1 MFDFTGKKRTGS
13 ARRSWYRLSIVQ
25 REVPGERS
33 MKTAHSLKILT
44 AIFFFLSAH
53 VSSGSEMII
62 ENLEKVSHK
71 VVYVNAFG
79 NWAENDM
86 NGYYRVILLDAEADF
101 PHSKIYLQW
110 IAKHEKKDDQVVAS
124 ASVIE
129 INNVGVFKLS
139 VPKISKSKD
148 GNSIEVTAVNQ
159 YSHGVQSLLISPGSL
174 ESYELDY
181 ISQPYS
187 EIVDSA
193 VKQIPMSLDYYV
205 RPTF

>member
-1 MFDFTGKKRTGS
+1 M
-13 ARRSWYRLSIVQ
+13 I
-25 REVPGERS
+25 
-33 MKTAHSLKILT
+33 KTPILP
-44 AIFFFLSAH
+44 ALALLIAALCQP
-53 VSSGSEMII
+53 VYSSSEMII

-71 VVYVNAFG
+71 VVYVNSFG
-79 NWAENDM
+79 KWSEQGM
-86 NGYYRVILLDAEADF
+86 SGYYRVILLDAEDKF

-110 IAKHEKKDDQVVAS
+110 IASDEGKEDAVVSS

-148 GNSIEVTAVNQ
+148 GNAVEVTAINQ
-159 YSHGVQSLLISPGSL
+159 YSHGVQNLQISPKGIDG
-174 ESYELDY
+174 YELVY

-187 EIVDSA
+187 EAVDSA
-193 VKQIPMSLDYYV
+193 VGQIPMTLDYYV

>member
-1 MFDFTGKKRTGS
+1 
-13 ARRSWYRLSIVQ
+13 
-25 REVPGERS
+25 
-33 MKTAHSLKILT
+33 MKTGLILKVLLVIF
-44 AIFFFLSAH
+44 AI
-53 VSSGSEMII
+53 SSVPAKSSSEMII

-79 NWAENDM
+79 SWSENGIS
-86 NGYYRVILLDAEADF
+86 GYYRVILLDAEADF

-110 IAKHEKKDDQVVAS
+110 IAEQEKEDDRVVAS

-139 VPKISKSKD
+139 VPKIIKNSE
-148 GNSIEVTAVNQ
+148 GNSIEVTAINQ
-159 YSHGVQSLLISPGSL
+159 YSHAVQSLQISPGGIST
-174 ESYELDY
+174 YELSY

-187 EIVDSA
+187 EVVDSA
-193 VKQIPMSLDYYV
+193 VGQIPMALDYYV